1 MILTAIEGLTLEEYR
16 YFVGRF
22 GFCSKNGAK
31 FCSRIAKYST
41 RKLVAKTPFAVIL
54 GAYLVK
60 REVYIVRN
68 ARYELIKKGRSNG
81 GE

>member
-1 MILTAIEGLTLEEYR
+1 MVGLD
-16 YFVGRF
+16 FVV
-22 GFCSKNGAK
+22 KMGAK

-54 GAYLVK
+54 DAYLVK
-60 REVYIVRN
+60 REVCIVRN
-68 ARYELIKKGRSNG
+68 PRYELIKKGRDNG